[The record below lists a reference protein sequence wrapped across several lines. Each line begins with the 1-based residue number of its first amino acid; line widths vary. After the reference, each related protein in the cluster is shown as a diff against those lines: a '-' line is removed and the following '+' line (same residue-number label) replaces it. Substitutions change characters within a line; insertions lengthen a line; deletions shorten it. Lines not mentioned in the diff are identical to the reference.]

1 MLQRR
6 LTLSVI
12 ALTGAVFVT
21 ACGGGDEIENAVVR
35 PGITA
40 IEEARSETCG
50 VNAATLRTAIDAYT
64 MLNGEAPADEA
75 ALVESE
81 FLREATTDWDVVDGE
96 VVAENPACGDVPE
109 VTPIDDIVTSTGP
122 LPTGEEILAL
132 WTDEQIDGVGG
143 IECATELTAILAAAP
158 RFVEEQGVDPAG
170 LADLVD
176 AGYLTELPSLWIVS
190 DNDDLVPTVDSPC
203 TPLAG

>member
-1 MLQRR
+1 M
-6 LTLSVI
+6 
-12 ALTGAVFVT
+12 
-21 ACGGGDEIENAVVR
+21 
-35 PGITA
+35 
-40 IEEARSETCG
+40 
-50 VNAATLRTAIDAYT
+50 NAATLRTATDAYT

-122 LPTGEEILAL
+122 FRPARRSAL

-190 DNDDLVPTVDSPC
+190 DNDDLVPPSTAPA
-203 TPLAG
+203 PLAG

>member
-64 MLNGEAPADEA
+64 MLNAEAPADDRPEVGGPASDEAGWDDADEDPKCAIDTLHLDLGHREGRARARDWLAGTIDDAAAVARMAESYA
-75 ALVESE
+75 ALCNIWDKA
-81 FLREATTDWDVVDGE
+81 RAT
-96 VVAENPACGDVPE
+96 AM
-109 VTPIDDIVTSTGP
+109 
-122 LPTGEEILAL
+122 
-132 WTDEQIDGVGG
+132 
-143 IECATELTAILAAAP
+143 AAA
-158 RFVEEQGVDPAG
+158 
-170 LADLVD
+170 
-176 AGYLTELPSLWIVS
+176 
-190 DNDDLVPTVDSPC
+190 
-203 TPLAG
+203 